1 MRDLQQS
8 LHAALLPGVPPEEDP
23 RRAAAIRLQT
33 EARQTLCVRRLWL
46 HRPHAGGPVPAC

>member
-33 EARQTLCVRRLWL
+33 EARQTLCV
-46 HRPHAGGPVPAC
+46 